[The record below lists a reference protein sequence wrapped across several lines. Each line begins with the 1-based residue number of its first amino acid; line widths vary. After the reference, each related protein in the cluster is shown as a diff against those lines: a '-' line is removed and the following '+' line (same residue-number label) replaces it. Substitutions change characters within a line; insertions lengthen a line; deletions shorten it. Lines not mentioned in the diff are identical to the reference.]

1 MSADLQVVGIALA
14 CSAAVALT
22 GVPLLRVLRARPLWA
37 TAGVLCVVPIVAV
50 AVGVVGTA
58 RAMFLSH
65 HDLRVVLIVVAVSA
79 VVAAGVAAGLGRP
92 LVKAT
97 SLLTR
102 SADTLGESVY
112 RRAGRLPTAELTALA
127 DTLDATHQRLV
138 ESRGRERALEASR
151 RELVAW
157 ISHDLRTPLAGI
169 RATAEA
175 LADGLVTDAATTE
188 RYHRQML
195 ADAER
200 LTGMVDDLF
209 ELARLQAGALE
220 LAVEKVC
227 LADIVSDAVATV
239 DPIAR
244 AKRVTVTGDT
254 DDAVYVD
261 ADATQVSRV
270 LINLL
275 VNAIRHTPDDGTVE
289 VRVGWERDA
298 PGGEG
303 RRGEG
308 QRGEGRRGEGQ
319 RGEGPGALDEGRAIV
334 AVADRCG
341 GIPAEDLPRLFDLG
355 FRGEIAR
362 TPGDGG
368 DHPHQPRV
376 RSGIGLA
383 IVRGIVEAH
392 GGDVTVHNQHGG
404 CRFVVALPAA

>member
-14 CSAAVALT
+14 CSAVAALT
-22 GVPLLRVLRARPLWA
+22 GVPLLRLLRARPLWA
-37 TAGVLCVVPIVAV
+37 TAVVLSVVPILAV
-50 AVGVVGTA
+50 AAGVAGTA

-79 VVAAGVAAGLGRP
+79 VVATAAAVRLGRP
-92 LVKAT
+92 VVAAT
-97 SLLTR
+97 GSLTR
-102 SADTLGESVY
+102 AAGTLGDPAY
-112 RRAGRLPTAELTALA
+112 QRAGRLPTVELTALA
-127 DTLDATHQRLV
+127 GTLDATHVRLV
-138 ESRGRERALEASR
+138 ASRDRERALEASR

-175 LADGLVTDAATTE
+175 LADGLVTDVGTTE

-220 LAVEKVC
+220 LTLEKVC
-227 LADIVSDAVATV
+227 LADIVSDAVAVV

-244 AKRVTVTGDT
+244 ARRVVVTGST

-261 ADATQVSRV
+261 VDATQVSRA

-275 VNAIRHTPDDGTVE
+275 INAIRHTPDDGTVE
-289 VRVGWERDA
+289 VQVERT
-298 PGGEG
+298 GGAS
-303 RRGEG
+303 RGD
-308 QRGEGRRGEGQ
+308 
-319 RGEGPGALDEGRAIV
+319 GAGAGAADDSRAIV

-341 GIPAEDLPRLFDLG
+341 GIPTEDLPRLFDLG
-355 FRGEIAR
+355 FRGETAR

-392 GGDVTVHNQHGG
+392 GGDVTVHNQHDG

>member
-1 MSADLQVVGIALA
+1 MSADLQVVMIALG
-14 CSAAVALT
+14 CSAAAALT
-22 GVPLLRVLRARPLWA
+22 GGPLLRLLRTRPLWA
-37 TAGVLCVVPIVAV
+37 TAAVLCVVPILAV
-50 AVGVVGTA
+50 AAGVAGTA

-65 HDLRVVLIVVAVSA
+65 HDLRVVMIVVGVSA
-79 VVAAGVAAGLGRP
+79 VVATLAAIRLGRP
-92 LVKAT
+92 VVAAT
-97 SLLTR
+97 GALTR
-102 SADTLGESVY
+102 AADTLGDTSY
-112 RRAGRLPTAELTALA
+112 QRARRVPTGELAGLA
-127 DTLDATHQRLV
+127 RTLDATHVRLV
-138 ESRGRERALEASR
+138 EARDRERALEASR

-175 LADGLVTDAATTE
+175 LTDGLVTDEETTA

-220 LAVEKVC
+220 LTLEKVC
-227 LADIVSDAVATV
+227 LADIVSDAVAAV

-244 AKRVTVTGDT
+244 ARRVTVTGSTADT
-254 DDAVYVD
+254 VYVD
-261 ADATQVSRV
+261 ADAAQVSRA

-289 VRVGWERDA
+289 VQVERGDRATPSEGA
-298 PGGEG
+298 PAAAGPAGE
-303 RRGEG
+303 
-308 QRGEGRRGEGQ
+308 
-319 RGEGPGALDEGRAIV
+319 RAIV

-355 FRGEIAR
+355 FRGEAAR

-392 GGDVTVHNQHGG
+392 GGDVSVQNQHGG
-404 CRFVVALPAA
+404 CRFVVALPAAA